1 MTGGYVDAISGT
13 GAILLDTRKA
23 IPGLCCLEKYATRMG
38 GAQNHRM
45 RLDDAAMI
53 KDNHIAVAGSVGEAV
68 RRALSAGIAEV
79 IVEVD
84 RLAQIEPALD
94 AGATRLLLA
103 NMDAPTLAR
112 AVAQVAG
119 RVPTAASGGGR
130 LDTIRSEAR
139 RVGKECGS
147 TCSTRRSPYP

>member
-1 MTGGYVDAISGT
+1 
-13 GAILLDTRKA
+13 
-23 IPGLCCLEKYATRMG
+23 MG

-45 RLDDAAMI
+45 RLDDPAMI

-84 RLAQIEPALD
+84 RPAQIEPALD
-94 AGATRLLLA
+94 AGATRLLLDH
-103 NMDAPTLAR
+103 MDAPTLAR

-119 RVPTAASGGGR
+119 RVPPESNGGVR
-130 LDTIRSEAR
+130 LATIRALAQPRAHHISVVRLHQPTPAADIGPEFTTAY
-139 RVGKECGS
+139 S
-147 TCSTRRSPYP
+147 

>member
-1 MTGGYVDAISGT
+1 MLTSCYCFFFKKKTAYEMRMSDWSSDVYSSD
-13 GAILLDTRKA
+13 LLDTRKT
-23 IPGLCCLEKYATRMG
+23 IPGLRVLEKYATRMG

-68 RRALSAGIAEV
+68 RRALSAGIAQV

-84 RLAQIEPALD
+84 RLSQIEPALD
-94 AGATRLLLA
+94 AGATRLLLD

-119 RVPTAASGGGR
+119 RVPPAESGSVR
-130 LDTIRSEAR
+130 L
-139 RVGKECGS
+139 
-147 TCSTRRSPYP
+147 